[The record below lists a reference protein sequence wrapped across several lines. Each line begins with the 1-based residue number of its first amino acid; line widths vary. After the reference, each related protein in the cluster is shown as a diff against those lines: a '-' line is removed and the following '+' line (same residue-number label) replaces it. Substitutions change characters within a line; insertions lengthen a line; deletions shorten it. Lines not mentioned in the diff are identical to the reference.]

1 MNEQKKSGTAVPS
14 DVPVRRVNLGPTGKP
29 NENALSE
36 EDKEVLSNFVVPLG
50 KGGQQTTLSPDEQR
64 RLSRESA
71 LARAREVKRQKTQSR
86 TNANTD
92 TQSAVKQEA
101 NTEGMDIGNDDEHF
115 DEPQP
120 EIYSPLVQSSPPP
133 APVERNGAGVPSL
146 ISPARK
152 RRILQ
157 MLSDMSDDETEPEE
171 RPPTK
176 KSKTTNENNTLSPW
190 QTFVAD
196 KTLDFGKFVA
206 ATAITGIIVGTLQT
220 FSGND
225 NQKMY
230 ASGLNKDWTR

>member
-1 MNEQKKSGTAVPS
+1 MNEQKKGGTVVPT

-36 EDKEVLSNFVVPLG
+36 EDKEVLSNFVVPVG
-50 KGGQQTTLSPDEQR
+50 KGGQPTTISPDEQR

-71 LARAREVKRQKTQSR
+71 LARAREVKRQKTQVR
-86 TNANTD
+86 TNANAESQPTN
-92 TQSAVKQEA
+92 KQEA

-115 DEPQP
+115 DEPTH
-120 EIYSPLVQSSPPP
+120 ETYAPLVQSSPPP
-133 APVERNGAGVPSL
+133 TAGERNGAGVPSL

-157 MLSDMSDDETEPEE
+157 MLSDLSDDETEPEE

-176 KSKTTNENNTLSPW
+176 KSKTSSENNSISPW

-196 KTLDFGKFVA
+196 KALDFSKFVA
-206 ATAITGIIVGTLQT
+206 ATAITGIIVGTIQT

-225 NQKMY
+225 NQKVY